1 MMITL
6 DKLLRELN
14 PESLNEIVAGC
25 GGKAKNRSNKSG
37 SHSNKSG
44 SHSNKSGSHKGG
56 KGKKGKKCPSS
67 FVPIALLPE

>member
-44 SHSNKSGSHKGG
+44 SHKGG